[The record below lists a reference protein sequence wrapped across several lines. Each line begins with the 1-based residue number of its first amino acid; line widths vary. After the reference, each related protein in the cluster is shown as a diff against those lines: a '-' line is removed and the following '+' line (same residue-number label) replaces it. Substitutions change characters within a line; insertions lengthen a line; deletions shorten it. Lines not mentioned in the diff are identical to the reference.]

1 MNAPT
6 VTQQAE
12 SGSATATLRDR
23 GIVAT
28 EDDALAFWC
37 GTKKRPGF
45 AQLHDGIARHIRDGR
60 RQNVAGIAD
69 VLMWL
74 PKADG
79 SALRV
84 ALEIK
89 IGRDR
94 ISDVQRNV
102 LAWEQASGAL
112 ALVVRYGDVR
122 PGEMGQDEAVEAIE
136 RALAG

>member
-1 MNAPT
+1 M
-6 VTQQAE
+6 
-12 SGSATATLRDR
+12 TAVAQP
-23 GIVAT
+23 IAT
-28 EDDALAFWC
+28 ESEALAFWC
-37 GTKKRPGF
+37 GTKRRPGF
-45 AQLHDGIARHIRDGR
+45 ADIHHGIARHIRDGR
-60 RQNVAGIAD
+60 RQNVAGLAD

-74 PKADG
+74 PKQDG

-102 LAWEQASGAL
+102 LGWEQASGAL

-122 PGEMGQDEAVEAIE
+122 PGEMGQDEAVRVIE
-136 RALAG
+136 EALAS